1 MVMQLRNYLNVQIC
15 KLTFQARRIKS
26 NKKRRKKKKKQKY
39 TNKEKSRNHERIG
52 AKKAHSSKNALKV
65 VVIPVKRF

>member
-26 NKKRRKKKKKQKY
+26 NKKREKKKQKY